1 MPAELTGQAQDTAA
15 ITLTIPIDGETLSAS
30 LFTAVLQALLDTDA
44 SLDAQLEAFDMITA
58 EGLTGADD
66 GAGIGAITVS
76 LADGGVATVHLQDA
90 SLGTAKIAPAA
101 VDSRTLAEG
110 GTMGESS
117 LMAAAVD
124 SPQLAAASV
133 GTAKIPDN
141 AITTAKI
148 PDNAIT
154 TAKIPD
160 NAITTDKIPDNAITT
175 DKIPDDAVTTAKV
188 NRRAVGAQ
196 HLAGGS
202 VTPQKLQGSLSAG
215 DVVSVGSGTDFA
227 AAAAAAAPS
236 LGQRIAT
243 SWDLQ
248 GNLSKGVRGWSLAD
262 ASNNISVIP
271 SATLGWPESTAALGL
286 PLTPP
291 DLDTVGIWILFNS
304 SPPERRHY
312 DRCFIPWGMTLA
324 APAWRPAPVRN
335 RSPDRLTAEDA
346 PDVFASG
353 YVLALYSRL
362 HNRFGEQAV
371 IAQKFGSFWAV
382 TCMASGDWP
391 VPVEGSQFVVHW
403 AVI

>member
-101 VDSRTLAEG
+101 VDTRTLAEG

-133 GTAKIPDN
+133 GTGKIH
-141 AITTAKI
+141 
-148 PDNAIT
+148 
-154 TAKIPD
+154 D

-175 DKIPDDAVTTAKV
+175 DKIPDNAITTAKIPDDAITTAKV

-227 AAAAAAAPS
+227 AAAAAAPS
-236 LGQRIAT
+236 LGQRVAT

-248 GNLSKGVRGWSLAD
+248 GNLSKGVRGWSLASD
-262 ASNNISVIP
+262 APSDISVIP

-304 SPPERRHY
+304 TPPERRHF

-324 APAWRPAPVRN
+324 APAWSPAPVNN
-335 RSPDRLTAEDA
+335 RYPDRLTAEDA

-353 YVLALYSRL
+353 YVLALYNNAGRI
-362 HNRFGEQAV
+362 GEQAV

-391 VPVEGSQFVVHW
+391 VPVQGSQFVVHW